1 MEEVHKELDE
11 VRAEMEKL
19 RKEFQIRME
28 LSESLKKAK
37 DEHILRLQEANRQIE
52 KQAQELNAKYEE
64 ISEIRQILDNLTSGL
79 LEKESSLRHL
89 RSANEKLRTDSEE
102 KLHKLQEGNK
112 ELMLALDEAME
123 KNKDL
128 EQELCVRNSEIVGL
142 KRLLTASE
150 SKLLEA
156 KENVRAQQELRLR
169 DDLILKLEEDSR
181 NIQDQLKWKTEKF
194 EYLEDAHK
202 RLQDQF
208 QLSRDE
214 WQREKSS
221 LLEEISL
228 LQTRLDS
235 QTRISDGLKTQ
246 LEMCS
251 HALAYEESRRKVLE
265 GQVSELKSLF
275 ESASLQSQKHSK
287 IETMIHHRDE
297 EIASLR
303 NILGKKETF
312 VKESEFKVAQLE
324 QENVELKES
333 LKELR
338 EAHIRSAGGHAGGH
352 TASLTKLRNKLRD
365 LKQVHGKCSKNLK
378 ARESELSSKIE
389 EMKGDIDGYES
400 KLKDKEKM
408 IQELHMNLGNCHCR
422 IDALNEEISLLLM
435 VLKLEFSEAFWKL
448 LNEKTEVELCNRK
461 KDDEISSLTK
471 LLQMKTAALEKI
483 DERNHLE
490 FEHNINSTAEERT
503 SLCIEENEECCKE
516 IETSFHSDT
525 ENVAT
530 LKQEKDKL
538 LNIVEEHE
546 KTINNLQQ
554 EILEEKNSCIDN
566 LQEDLALLKQEFVP
580 RQAETTILVSLDAA
594 KASEQEK
601 ERLVELLNEQEKS
614 ITDLHVLNRMLEL
627 DLTNAI
633 VSSASE
639 VIEKQIEVT
648 AIFEVLKNS
657 EHLRKLEVDEKN
669 KVILKLEKE
678 VSSLCQIQSSLEESL
693 LHSNQQSEQLL
704 TLLETKNLETEELM
718 IQVHN
723 EQRKREG
730 LINEPEFE
738 KGVLL
743 HNNMMLSGKLDDAMA
758 HIEEISSSISGVS
771 CEDMKLMES
780 LRKILQ
786 SFENGL
792 IIADGPKE
800 NDDLFDSVG
809 RKAESSITNPAVVK
823 TERGCDERFPLKE
836 LNHYQCLLGETKSSI
851 TRNQN

>member
-11 VRAEMEKL
+11 VKADMEKL
-19 RKEFQIRME
+19 KREFQTKME

-37 DEHILRLQEANRQIE
+37 DEHILRLQEANWQIE

-64 ISEIRQILDNLTSGL
+64 ISQIKQILGNLTSGL
-79 LEKESSLRHL
+79 QEKESSLRHL
-89 RSANEKLRTDSEE
+89 RSANEKLRADSEE
-102 KLHKLQEGNK
+102 KLRKLDEGNK

-123 KNKDL
+123 KNKEL
-128 EQELCVRNSEIVGL
+128 EQEICVRNGEIVGL

-156 KENVRAQQELRLR
+156 KENVQAQKELRLR
-169 DDLILKLEEDSR
+169 DDLILKLEEDGR

-214 WQREKSS
+214 WHREKSS

-228 LQTRLDS
+228 LQMRLNS

-246 LEMCS
+246 LELCN
-251 HALAYEESRRKVLE
+251 HALAYEESQRKVLE
-265 GQVSELKSLF
+265 AQVSGLKSLF

-287 IETMIHHRDE
+287 IESMIHHRDE

-324 QENVELKES
+324 QENMELKES
-333 LKELR
+333 LKELQ
-338 EAHIRSAGGHAGGH
+338 EAHIRSAGGRAGGH
-352 TASLTKLRNKLRD
+352 TASLTNLRNKLRD
-365 LKQVHGKCSKNLK
+365 LKQVHSKCSENLK
-378 ARESELSSKIE
+378 ARESELSCKIE
-389 EMKGDIDGYES
+389 EMKGDIDSYES

-435 VLKLEFSEAFWKL
+435 VLKLEFSEAFLKL
-448 LNEKTEVELCNRK
+448 LNEKTEAELCNRK

-490 FEHNINSTAEERT
+490 FEHNMNSTAEE
-503 SLCIEENEECCKE
+503 SASICIEENEECCKE
-516 IETSFHSDT
+516 IETSFHSDA
-525 ENVAT
+525 ENVVT

-538 LNIVEEHE
+538 LNIVEEQK

-554 EILEEKNSCIDN
+554 EVALLQATVTVKIEAVEVLREDKENLARILEEKNSCIDN
-566 LQEDLALLKQEFVP
+566 LQEDLALLKQEFVI
-580 RQAETTILVSLDAA
+580 RQAEITILVSLDAA
-594 KASEQEK
+594 KALRQEK

-614 ITDLHVLNRMLEL
+614 ISDLHVLNRMLEL
-627 DLTNAI
+627 DLTSAI

-639 VIEKQIEVT
+639 AIEKQIEVT

-678 VSSLCQIQSSLEESL
+678 
-693 LHSNQQSEQLL
+693 
-704 TLLETKNLETEELM
+704 
-718 IQVHN
+718 
-723 EQRKREG
+723 RKREG
-730 LINEPEFE
+730 LINELEFE

-743 HNNMMLSGKLDDAMA
+743 HNNMMLSAKLDDAMA
-758 HIEEISSSISGVS
+758 HIEEISSSIGGVS

-809 RKAESSITNPAVVK
+809 TKADLSITNHAVVK
-823 TERGCDERFPLKE
+823 TERGSDEDF
-836 LNHYQCLLGETKSSI
+836 H
-851 TRNQN
+851 